1 MIYINII
8 RELLIIETFLFWE
21 NKNENKEKRY
31 MIWIASLVN

>member
-8 RELLIIETFLFWE
+8 REETFLFWE

-31 MIWIASLVN
+31 IIWIASLVN